1 MIGINRIFTV
11 IASKL
16 NKAFNKTVFFINTC
30 KFSFKAVAKATVARA
45 QEARQY
51 WKVFNRKLKI

>member
-1 MIGINRIFTV
+1 MITF
-11 IASKL
+11 KL
-16 NKAFNKTVFFINTC
+16 NKAFNKTVLFFINTC

-51 WKVFNRKLKI
+51 RKVF